1 MKPGLAF
8 LQGAA
13 TRYAAL
19 KSRERVLVAAL
30 AVLGPLFLGYTLFAD
45 PALNRARTLRNT
57 LQGQQATLND
67 TRSQVAA
74 LEAQAQADP
83 DAPTTAELAG
93 LRRQLAESDARL
105 QALQD
110 TLVRPEEMNGL
121 LEHLLARHG
130 GLRLVALKT
139 LPPQSILGAV
149 PREEG
154 KPAPERQFDIYR
166 HGVELRLEGSYLE
179 LLAYLEQLE
188 KSEKKLLWGPLTLT
202 VVAHPRARLTL
213 TVYTLGADKTWL
225 AI

>member
-1 MKPGLAF
+1 MKPGFAF

-13 TRYAAL
+13 KRYAAL
-19 KSRERVLVAAL
+19 KPRERVLVAAL
-30 AVLGPLFLGYTLFAD
+30 AVLGPVFLGYTLFAD

-83 DAPTTAELAG
+83 DAPTKAELAG
-93 LRRQLAESDARL
+93 LQRQLAESDARL
-105 QALQD
+105 RALQD

-154 KPAPERQFDIYR
+154 KPAAERQFDIYR

-188 KSEKKLLWGPLTLT
+188 KAEKKLLWG
-202 VVAHPRARLTL
+202 R
-213 TVYTLGADKTWL
+213 
-225 AI
+225 